1 MEGNYKHKQR
11 KLKKSSLPFPT
22 VMLNGHGPNISVSD
36 MVNIAP
42 RECQIPVSF
51 TSEPNLKALAFL
63 KE

>member
-1 MEGNYKHKQR
+1 M
-11 KLKKSSLPFPT
+11 KKSSLPFPT

-42 RECQIPVSF
+42 GECQIPVSF

>member
-1 MEGNYKHKQR
+1 
-11 KLKKSSLPFPT
+11 
-22 VMLNGHGPNISVSD
+22 MLNGHGPNISVSG

-42 RECQIPVSF
+42 GECQIPVSF